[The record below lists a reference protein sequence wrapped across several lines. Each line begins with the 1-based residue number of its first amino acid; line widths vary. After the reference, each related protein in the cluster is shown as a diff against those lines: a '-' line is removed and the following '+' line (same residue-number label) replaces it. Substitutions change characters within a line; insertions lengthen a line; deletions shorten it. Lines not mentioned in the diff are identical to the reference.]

1 MPGLYSMLTKGKILC
16 RECPENLRLTLA
28 WRGISEQVVTF
39 KSGTVRDQIMAT
51 VFIRHRIKNYAKWK
65 KAFEGFLP
73 QRKAGGELS
82 YVIGNVPGK
91 MNNLC
96 LLFQWDSAA
105 NAT

>member
-1 MPGLYSMLTKGKILC
+1 
-16 RECPENLRLTLA
+16 
-28 WRGISEQVVTF
+28 
-39 KSGTVRDQIMAT
+39 MAT

-91 MNNLC
+91 VNNLC

-105 NAT
+105 NATKFLKSKELKAAMEAATVSEPPEIFIFEEKEKGTT